1 PRSGL
6 RAGPGDR
13 GPRGGARPGS
23 RGTRGARTVAG
34 ATVEMTNDSAV
45 MHRITFS
52 LLTAGK
58 VADLYLSRFD
68 IRCGEWRTA
77 VESPRVNGRT
87 SPATPE
93 SRENPARGRPRR
105 LAKMRAWIRRKEAPV
120 MVMRQPVAPSVVLAC
135 AKCGFDYTV
144 TRLVIAGK
152 TGLVWTCECGSQ
164 FIPPG
169 GS

>member
-1 PRSGL
+1 MM
-6 RAGPGDR
+6 A
-13 GPRGGARPGS
+13 
-23 RGTRGARTVAG
+23 
-34 ATVEMTNDSAV
+34 NDSGV
-45 MHRITFS
+45 THRITFS

-58 VADLYLSRFD
+58 VVALYPSRID
-68 IRCGEWRTA
+68 IPCGEWRTA

-87 SPATPE
+87 SPATPG
-93 SRENPARGRPRR
+93 SRQDPARGRPRR
-105 LAKMRAWIRRKEAPV
+105 LAKVRAWIRRKETPV
-120 MVMRQPVAPSVVLAC
+120 VVMRQPAAPSVVLAC

-169 GS
+169 GSESFNLVRP